1 MIARTSGQ
9 PIVIPG
15 RRRAI
20 EQESARMAPLSEAQ
34 QLETLLELQRDLA
47 LEANIDKVLWRI
59 TLAAT
64 FMLDADRATL
74 YIADQAK
81 NERWSRVITERGER
95 GESVAALRELRLP
108 LAAPSL

>member
-1 MIARTSGQ
+1 MIARTRAH

-47 LEANIDKVLWRI
+47 LEASVDKVLWRI

-74 YIADQAK
+74 YVVDQAK
-81 NERWSRVITERGER
+81 NELWSR
-95 GESVAALRELRLP
+95 ALRSEEHTSELQ
-108 LAAPSL
+108 SLTNLVC

>member
-1 MIARTSGQ
+1 
-9 PIVIPG
+9 
-15 RRRAI
+15 
-20 EQESARMAPLSEAQ
+20 MALQSEAQ

-74 YIADQAK
+74 FVADAEK
-81 NERWSRVITERGER
+81 NELWSRALTEG
-95 GESVAALRELRLP
+95 GESVAAIREIRLP
-108 LAAPSL
+108 LDGYR